1 MAYGI
6 QIRLLWGIGCHCRE
20 LRVLTRPYKFRLQT
34 PKPCIQ
40 EAPVQVLRSSF
51 MQVQHEALR
60 WMFAPSGGA
69 LNNTHLLNPYYC
81 CHPIFGRFTLI
92 VLHEV
97 NVITLCSKRTDRPN
111 PLDPPNLHPQRHK
124 ARAPPA
130 VCTVLLLGKSA
141 LPVPAP
147 GQNGDF
153 SKPGLPCL
161 RVHCRYGLF
170 HKA

>member
-1 MAYGI
+1 M
-6 QIRLLWGIGCHCRE
+6 
-20 LRVLTRPYKFRLQT
+20 LTRPYKFRLQT

-111 PLDPPNLHPQRHK
+111 PLDPQTFTHK
-124 ARAPPA
+124 DTKRGRLQQS
-130 VCTVLLLGKSA
+130 VQCYCLGSLRCLCQHLDKMGTS
-141 LPVPAP
+141 
-147 GQNGDF
+147 QNQGYLAYG
-153 SKPGLPCL
+153 SIAGMAYSTKRKP
-161 RVHCRYGLF
+161 RTQ
-170 HKA
+170 KM